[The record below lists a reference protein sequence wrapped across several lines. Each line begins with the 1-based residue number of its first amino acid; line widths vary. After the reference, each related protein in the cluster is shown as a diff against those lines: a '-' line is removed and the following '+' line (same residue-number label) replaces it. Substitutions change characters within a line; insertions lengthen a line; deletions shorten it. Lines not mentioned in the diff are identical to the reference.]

1 MFYRLLK
8 RFGWFGVLGLLFTPA
23 LMLAHHYEHRC
34 CGWGDTTP
42 MTECG
47 CCWLDGHR
55 IDPIVMHGTVGKFD
69 LRSDGG
75 LQTVEIKTDQGQ
87 EVSILL
93 APVWYL
99 KDQTIEMKVGD
110 ILTATCARLNASQE
124 NRFVGMELRFADGR
138 SFKLRDDQGFPVWLG
153 GRAHCC
159 AH

>member
-1 MFYRLLK
+1 
-8 RFGWFGVLGLLFTPA
+8 
-23 LMLAHHYEHRC
+23 
-34 CGWGDTTP
+34 
-42 MTECG
+42 
-47 CCWLDGHR
+47 
-55 IDPIVMHGTVGKFD
+55 MHGKVEKYD

-99 KDQTIEMKVGD
+99 KEQKIEVKVGD

-124 NRFVGMELRFADGR
+124 NRFVGTELRFEDGR

-159 AH
+159 SH